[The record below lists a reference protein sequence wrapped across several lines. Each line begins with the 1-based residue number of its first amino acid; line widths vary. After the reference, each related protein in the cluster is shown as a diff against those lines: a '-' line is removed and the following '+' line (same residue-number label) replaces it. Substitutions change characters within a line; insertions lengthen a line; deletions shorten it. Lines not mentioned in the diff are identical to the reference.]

1 MKELFID
8 YTPKAD

>member
-8 YTPKAD
+8 YLISS